1 MKRTLLLARPTALL
15 GTLVLMAI
23 STAHANPQQQFAMQQ
38 AQAHAQH
45 WIAMCGGPTPAYCQN
60 NYPANTRVYKEPT
73 IPMHYVV
80 ATIWLKTDHPKSS
93 NMPLFYTTKYRT
105 NAGEALAFYAVG
117 LQHYGLAHCEKT
129 YGKGNC
135 FIGEYTYGRD
145 NYVAIASPA
154 KKGVNAASQFG
165 WGSTQTKA
173 DNHAIAVCQ
182 SEAANWNK
190 AAPHMAYNPND
201 CKVIYRKKISRV
213 SGVGIHA
220 NQATESN
227 PKWAEIEAEID
238 GQ

>member
-1 MKRTLLLARPTALL
+1 MKKLSLLFISVALM
-15 GTLVLMAI
+15 TY
-23 STAHANPQQQFAMQQ
+23 AHANPQQRQQQIFQQQ
-38 AQAHAQH
+38 AQGEAQH
-45 WIAMCGGPTPAYCQN
+45 WIAMCGGPTPAFCQN
-60 NYPANTRVYKEPT
+60 SYPANNRVYKEPK

-105 NAGEALAFYAVG
+105 DAGEALAFYGVG

-135 FIGEYTYGRD
+135 VVGDYTYGRN

-154 KKGVNAASQFG
+154 KAGTNTAGEFA
-165 WGSTQTKA
+165 WGNTQ
-173 DNHAIAVCQ
+173 AIADSNAVKLCQ
-182 SEAANWNK
+182 ESVTQWNK
-190 AAPHMAYNPND
+190 AAPHLAYNPSE

-213 SGVGIHA
+213 SGVSIHA

-227 PKWAEIEAEID
+227 PRWAEIENE
-238 GQ
+238 